1 MAFRLPNMSAL
12 ALHPHASVPTGAPK
26 KKARTTS
33 PGSSRGSGSGSKRG
47 GTTSPGPGGG
57 SNTKKSK
64 TQPPQTGGEEED
76 ERGEAIRRRI
86 EELLGEGVEGDE
98 PSAGWEP
105 HRDGQGRVIDSAP
118 AERCCTGGALSDQL
132 PEGLRVALATAAPA
146 APRVIEDPEAWAA
159 AQQAEKEQALQVRVG
174 MSEEEW
180 NASYG
185 DKRRASVENIKKSLN
200 GYKRYRH
207 HVPLKRRQEFERWH
221 AHPVTPDAN
230 DRRYSKRG
238 WAGAVRKWTELV
250 QQSWGTEGEGGA
262 HG

>member
-26 KKARTTS
+26 KKARTAS
-33 PGSSRGSGSGSKRG
+33 PGSSRGSGNDNKRG
-47 GTTSPGPGGG
+47 GTSPKPGGG
-57 SNTKKSK
+57 SESKKAR
-64 TQPPQTGGEEED
+64 TREPQNEDEARD
-76 ERGEAIRRRI
+76 ERGEEIRRRI
-86 EELLGEGVEGDE
+86 KDLLEKGVEGDE
-98 PSAGWEP
+98 PRAGWEP

-132 PEGLRVALATAAPA
+132 PEGLRVANATAAPA
-146 APRVIEDPEAWAA
+146 APQVIEDPEAWAA
-159 AQQAEKEQALQVRVG
+159 AQQAEKEQALQMRVG
-174 MSEEEW
+174 MSEDEW
-180 NASYG
+180 NATYG
-185 DKRRASVENIKKSLN
+185 DKRRASVEKIKKSLN

>member
-33 PGSSRGSGSGSKRG
+33 PGSSRGSGNGNKTGR
-47 GTTSPGPGGG
+47 TSPGPDGDK
-57 SNTKKSK
+57 NRKKPK
-64 TQPPQTGGEEED
+64 TQPPQNEDEARD
-76 ERGEAIRRRI
+76 ERGEEIRRRI
-86 EELLGEGVEGDE
+86 DELLKKGVEGDE
-98 PSAGWEP
+98 PRAGWEP
-105 HRDGQGRVIDSAP
+105 RRDDQVRVIDPAP

-132 PEGLRVALATAAPA
+132 PEGLRVANATAAPA

-159 AQQAEKEQALQVRVG
+159 AQQAEKEQALQMRMS

-180 NASYG
+180 NATYG

-250 QQSWGTEGEGGA
+250 QQSWGTEGGGGA

>member
-1 MAFRLPNMSAL
+1 MAFCLPNMSAL

-26 KKARTTS
+26 KKARTAS
-33 PGSSRGSGSGSKRG
+33 PGSSRESGNGNKTGR
-47 GTTSPGPGGG
+47 TSPKPDGG
-57 SNTKKSK
+57 SEPKKPR
-64 TQPPQTGGEEED
+64 TQSPQTGGEKED

-86 EELLGEGVEGDE
+86 EELLDNGVEGDE
-98 PSAGWEP
+98 PRAGWEP

-132 PEGLRVALATAAPA
+132 PEGLRVANATAAPA
-146 APRVIEDPEAWAA
+146 APQVIEDPEAWAA
-159 AQQAEKEQALQVRVG
+159 AQQAEKEQALQMRVG

-180 NASYG
+180 KATYG
-185 DKRRASVENIKKSLN
+185 DKRRASVEKIKKSLN

-207 HVPLKRRQEFERWH
+207 HVPLKRRQEFERWR

>member
-1 MAFRLPNMSAL
+1 MSAL

-26 KKARTTS
+26 KKPKTTS
-33 PGSSRGSGSGSKRG
+33 SGSSSGSGNGNKQRRA
-47 GTTSPGPGGG
+47 TSPIPDGGPDRKKAKTGEGG
-57 SNTKKSK
+57 KEK
-64 TQPPQTGGEEED
+64 EEKDEPRD
-76 ERGEAIRRRI
+76 ERGEEIRRRI
-86 EELLGEGVEGDE
+86 RELLEKGVEGDK
-98 PSAGWEP
+98 PRAGWEP

-118 AERCCTGGALSDQL
+118 AERCCTGVALSDQL
-132 PEGLRVALATAAPA
+132 SEGLRVALATAAPA

-159 AQQAEKEQALQVRVG
+159 AQQAEKEQALQMRVS

-180 NASYG
+180 NATYG

-207 HVPLKRRQEFERWH
+207 RVPLKRRQEFERWH

-238 WAGAVRKWTELV
+238 WTGAVRKWTELV

>member
-1 MAFRLPNMSAL
+1 MSAL

-33 PGSSRGSGSGSKRG
+33 PGSSRGSGNGNKTGR
-47 GTTSPGPGGG
+47 TSPGPDGDK
-57 SNTKKSK
+57 NRKKPK
-64 TQPPQTGGEEED
+64 TWPPQNEDEARD
-76 ERGEAIRRRI
+76 ERGEEISERI
-86 EELLGEGVEGDE
+86 DELLKKGVEGDE
-98 PSAGWEP
+98 PRAGWEP
-105 HRDGQGRVIDSAP
+105 RGDGQGRVIDPAP

-132 PEGLRVALATAAPA
+132 PEGLRVANATAAPA

-159 AQQAEKEQALQVRVG
+159 AQQAEKEQALQMRMS

-180 NASYG
+180 NATYG

-250 QQSWGTEGEGGA
+250 QQSWGTEGGGGA